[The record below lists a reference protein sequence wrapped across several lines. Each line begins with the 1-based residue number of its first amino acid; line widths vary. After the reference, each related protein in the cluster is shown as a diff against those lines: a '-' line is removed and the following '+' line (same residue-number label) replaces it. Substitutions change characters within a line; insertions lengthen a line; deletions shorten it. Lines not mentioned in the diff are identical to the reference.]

1 MLQSLNVFIFVN
13 WLLCEWVFVSLWGK
27 ICSEDSL
34 DNQKFWEEA
43 QEHCGYFKWIDP
55 PTCVRGT
62 EIAAKIIEK
71 SNKLE
76 KSVLIAHER
85 ELVACGMEARA
96 REKEMMA
103 RNKEK
108 MYMHAFVMSWCLII
122 VLLVSFWYFG
132 QLGKMKKILSLP

>member
-1 MLQSLNVFIFVN
+1 M
-13 WLLCEWVFVSLWGK
+13 
-27 ICSEDSL
+27 
-34 DNQKFWEEA
+34 
-43 QEHCGYFKWIDP
+43 QEYCGYFEWIDP

-85 ELVACGMEARA
+85 EVVARGMDARVM
-96 REKEMMA
+96 EKEMMT

-108 MYMHAFVMSWCLII
+108 MYMHALVVSWSLIVVVFV
-122 VLLVSFWYFG
+122 FFG
-132 QLGKMKKILSLP
+132 TLAKLER